1 MTIKPK
7 RLNINFSMTKK
18 HLTTAALVVVLCF
31 MAACS
36 DVHPDT
42 ASISVNRNKLPR
54 MVETQ
59 VTTLISDS
67 GITRYRITTP
77 IWYIYDRAANPF
89 WYFPKGLMLQ
99 RFDEHYHVDG
109 SIRCDSAHYFIG
121 QQLWKLEG
129 HVNAMNLQ
137 GETFSTSL
145 LYWNERDQRIY
156 SDSLIRITQQN
167 KIIIGVG
174 FNSNQTLT
182 QYTILNPEGIIPIS
196 PTGPAQNQKKD
207 SIQQSSLKSSI
218 RKKTS

>member
-1 MTIKPK
+1 MTTNLK
-7 RLNINFSMTKK
+7 RRTNPFSFTKK

-36 DVHPDT
+36 DIHPET
-42 ASISVNRNKLPR
+42 ASVSVNRNKLPR
-54 MVETQ
+54 LVETQ

-77 IWYIYDRAANPF
+77 IWYIYDRAANPY
-89 WYFPKGLMLQ
+89 WYFPKGLVLQ

-109 SIRCDSAHYFIG
+109 SIRCDSAHYYIG
-121 QQLWKLEG
+121 QQLWKLDG

-137 GETFSTSL
+137 GETFTTSQL
-145 LYWNERDQRIY
+145 FWNERDQRIY
-156 SDSLIRITQQN
+156 SDSLIRVTQHN

-196 PTGPAQNQKKD
+196 PTTTEETQKKD
-207 SIQQSSLKSSI
+207 SARQSTSKAAI
-218 RKKTS
+218 RQKKT